1 MITLVLGGSG
11 SGKSAYAEH
20 LLDGKTNKYYIATM
34 QVYDAEGEKK
44 VARHRRLRAGK
55 GFVTME
61 QPRDIGEVDFSKRA
75 QQAMEL
81 PDRAGQNVTE
91 RPRCALLE
99 CMSNLVANEM
109 FSGADI
115 VSEDVVVGHILQGIK
130 SLSAKVDEL
139 VIVSNN
145 VFEDG
150 ISYDATT
157 QAYIRAL
164 GRINTGVAELAD
176 TVTEVVVGIPVPVK
190 ERKQVMHIIRGIA
203 VAFSTYSKIPMPQF
217 VWKEEDMRYSM
228 CFFPWIGAVIGAI
241 LWGWFRLSAL
251 LGISTLAFIL
261 ISAALPLIITGGFHV
276 DGFMDTMDALHSY
289 QPRERKL
296 EILKDSHIGAFSV
309 IKLAE
314 FGLIYVAALSQIV
327 DYRALEVFCCG
338 FFLSR
343 CLSGLSVV
351 SFRSAKT
358 DGMLYHF
365 ASTAHERGVK
375 GALYAQTLLCVL
387 FMLWLSLLAGILAVA
402 AAFAVF
408 GYYRW
413 RSYREF
419 GGITGDTAG
428 YFLTLCEGAMAVAA
442 AVSVLI

>member
-44 VARHRRLRAGK
+44 LQDTGDFAREKDLLRWNSRG
-55 GFVTME
+55 
-61 QPRDIGEVDFSKRA
+61 DIGEVDFSKRA
-75 QQAMEL
+75 QQAMEP

-130 SLSAKVDEL
+130 NLSTKVDEL

-164 GRINTGVAELAD
+164 GRINTGVAALAD

-190 ERKQVMHIIRGIA
+190 ERK
-203 VAFSTYSKIPMPQF
+203 
-217 VWKEEDMRYSM
+217 E
-228 CFFPWIGAVIGAI
+228 
-241 LWGWFRLSAL
+241 
-251 LGISTLAFIL
+251 
-261 ISAALPLIITGGFHV
+261 
-276 DGFMDTMDALHSY
+276 
-289 QPRERKL
+289 
-296 EILKDSHIGAFSV
+296 
-309 IKLAE
+309 
-314 FGLIYVAALSQIV
+314 
-327 DYRALEVFCCG
+327 
-338 FFLSR
+338 
-343 CLSGLSVV
+343 
-351 SFRSAKT
+351 
-358 DGMLYHF
+358 
-365 ASTAHERGVK
+365 
-375 GALYAQTLLCVL
+375 
-387 FMLWLSLLAGILAVA
+387 
-402 AAFAVF
+402 
-408 GYYRW
+408 
-413 RSYREF
+413 
-419 GGITGDTAG
+419 AG
-428 YFLTLCEGAMAVAA
+428 YAHH
-442 AVSVLI
+442 